1 MNAQPETQLMHP
13 GDLCLP
19 DPLMPPHPKICLS
32 IGVTGHRAAHEGFAD
47 AENRISATLSKIMD
61 LLDGAVATAQPAL
74 GRQHLAATRLHTLLA
89 DGTDRMAAEM
99 ALARGYQLVAPLP
112 FGRRLNRAINSLPKD
127 ADDARALLSG
137 GDALDPATQSHAA
150 SIRALTDQAHVFSL
164 ADQDDAITR
173 LFLAKMDAP
182 RDFISAQL
190 FSAECSKRVA
200 LAGRILIEQSDLVIA
215 VWDGVT
221 TGHIGG
227 TGHTIEAS
235 LNLGT
240 PVLWI
245 DPACPEAWRLLEAP
259 ETLAARE
266 QASTTQ
272 DASLR
277 LKALVD
283 AVFRPEGDVGH
294 PGVAA
299 LDREVWH
306 SKSKRS
312 RHAYR
317 RVEALFAQKSD
328 RSRLRSLTQTYETP
342 DQILSGSCAAMLS
355 AARSLQGADNA
366 FFDRVAEGS
375 LKRFAW
381 ADGIAAY
388 LSDAY
393 RGGMIVSFLLS
404 SLAIVGGIAYL
415 PVVPSSQKWLFA
427 LFELVLLAGILI
439 ITIRGQ
445 RKRLHARWFETRR
458 LAEYLRHAPLLLAL
472 GAARSAGRWP
482 RGTETNWPE
491 WYVRHALRD
500 IGLPKMIMSPDYLR
514 GLLTQLLD
522 AHVTSQRD
530 YHFAKAKRLAAVH
543 HNLDRLS
550 ERLFQLAV
558 LSVAMYLALRTGSA
572 LEIISHEWLE
582 VASRYFTVLGV
593 LFPTFGAGI
602 AGIRYFGDFERFAA
616 ISEITAEK
624 LSVIHTRI
632 TVLAQAPSDR
642 LHFGLVADLARET
655 DDVVFSEIE
664 NWQAVF
670 RAKQITV
677 PV

>member
-1 MNAQPETQLMHP
+1 M
-13 GDLCLP
+13 P
-19 DPLMPPHPKICLS
+19 DALMPPHPKICLS
-32 IGVTGHRAAHEGFAD
+32 LGVTGHRAAHRGFAE
-47 AENRISATLSKIMD
+47 AERRIAAALSQI
-61 LLDGAVATAQPAL
+61 LDHLEEAVATARPAL
-74 GRQHLAATRLHTLLA
+74 GRKTMGPTRLHTLLA

-99 ALARGYQLVAPLP
+99 ALFRGYDLVAPLP
-112 FGRRLNRAINSLPKD
+112 FGRRLNRAINALPTT
-127 ADDARALLSG
+127 AADARSLLAG
-137 GDALDPATQSHAA
+137 GDAQDPATQAHATA
-150 SIRALTDQAHVFSL
+150 IRALTDQAHVFGL

-173 LFLAKMDAP
+173 LFLAKWDAP
-182 RDFISAQL
+182 DAPGNAQL

-200 LAGRILIEQSDLVIA
+200 LAGRILIEQSDLIIA

-227 TGHTIEAS
+227 TGHTIEAA
-235 LNLGT
+235 LLLGT

-245 DPACPEAWRLLEAP
+245 DPAHPEGWRLLEAP
-259 ETLAARE
+259 EALAARDQTPATE
-266 QASTTQ
+266 
-272 DASLR
+272 DAALR
-277 LKALVD
+277 LKALAD
-283 AVFRPEGDVGH
+283 SVFRPESAAGH
-294 PGVAA
+294 PGVAT
-299 LDREVWH
+299 LDREMWH
-306 SKSKRS
+306 QRSQRS

-317 RVEALFAQKSD
+317 RIEALFAQKSGQ
-328 RSRLRSLTQTYETP
+328 SRLRSLTEIYETP
-342 DQILSGSCAAMLS
+342 AEIITGSGAAMLS
-355 AARSLQGADNA
+355 AAHHLPGTDAA
-366 FFDRVAEGS
+366 FLDRVAEGS

-381 ADGIAAY
+381 VDGIAAR

-393 RGGMIVSFLLS
+393 RGGMTVSFLLS
-404 SLAIVGGIAYL
+404 SLAIVGGIAYI

-427 LFELVLLAGILI
+427 LFELLLLSAILF
-439 ITIRGQ
+439 ITLHGQ
-445 RKRLHARWFETRR
+445 RTRLHARWFETRR
-458 LAEYLRHAPLLLAL
+458 MAEYLRHAPILLAL
-472 GAARSAGRWP
+472 GAARSGGRWP

-500 IGLPKMIMSPDYLR
+500 IGLPKMVMSPDYLR
-514 GLLTQLLD
+514 GALTTLLD
-522 AHVTSQRD
+522 AHVTGQRD

-543 HNLDRLS
+543 HNLDHLS

-558 LSVAMYLALRTGSA
+558 FSVALYLALRAGSA
-572 LEIISHEWLE
+572 FGVIDPEGLEG
-582 VASRYFTVLGV
+582 ASKYFTVLGV
-593 LFPTFGAGI
+593 FFPTFGAGI
-602 AGIRYFGDFERFAA
+602 AGIQYFGDFERFAA

-670 RAKQITV
+670 RGKQITV

>member
-1 MNAQPETQLMHP
+1 MKAQPESKLSHR
-13 GDLCLP
+13 GDLCLS
-19 DPLMPPHPKICLS
+19 DALMPSHPKICLS
-32 IGVTGHRAAHEGFAD
+32 LGVTGHRAAHAGFAD
-47 AENRISATLSKIMD
+47 AKAKISATLSDIMD
-61 LLDGAVATAQPAL
+61 LLDGAVAAAHPAL
-74 GRQHLAATRLHTLLA
+74 GRQNVAATRLHTLLA

-99 ALARGYQLVAPLP
+99 ALIRGYELVAPLP
-112 FGRRLNRAINSLPKD
+112 FGRRLNRAINSLP
-127 ADDARALLSG
+127 ANAEDARSLLSG
-137 GDALDPATQSHAA
+137 GDALDPATQSHATA
-150 SIRALTDQAHVFSL
+150 IRALTDQAHVFSL
-164 ADQDDAITR
+164 ADQDEAITR

-182 RDFISAQL
+182 EAISSAQL

-227 TGHTIEAS
+227 TGHTIETS

-259 ETLAARE
+259 EALAARE
-266 QASTTQ
+266 QASATDEAT
-272 DASLR
+272 LR
-277 LKALVD
+277 LKALVK
-283 AVFRPEGDVGH
+283 AVFRPEGDAGH

-299 LDREVWH
+299 LDREIWH
-306 SKSKRS
+306 PRS
-312 RHAYR
+312 NRFHHAYR
-317 RVEALFAQKSD
+317 RVEALFAQKSN
-328 RSRLRSLTQTYETP
+328 RSPLRSLTQTYETP
-342 DQILSGSCAAMLS
+342 GQIRNGSGAAMLS
-355 AARSLQGADNA
+355 AAHDLQGADTA

-375 LKRFAW
+375 LIRFAW

-393 RGGMIVSFLLS
+393 RGGMTVSFILS
-404 SLAIVGGIAYL
+404 SLAIVGGIAYI
-415 PVVPSSQKWLFA
+415 PVVPSSQKWIFA
-427 LFELVLLAGILI
+427 LFELLLLTAILT
-439 ITIRGQ
+439 ITIKGQ

-458 LAEYLRHAPLLLAL
+458 MAEYLRHAPILLAL

-500 IGLPKMIMSPDYLR
+500 IGLPKMVMSPDYLR
-514 GLLTQLLD
+514 GALTQLLD
-522 AHVTSQRD
+522 THVTGQRD
-530 YHFAKAKRLAAVH
+530 YHFAKAKRHAAVH
-543 HNLDRLS
+543 HNLDHLS

-558 LSVAMYLALRTGSA
+558 FTVTLYLTLRAGSA
-572 LEIISHEWLE
+572 FSLVSHDWLE
-582 VASRYFTVLGV
+582 GASKYFTVLGV

-616 ISEITAEK
+616 ISKITAEK

-632 TVLAQAPSDR
+632 TVLAQAPSDW
-642 LHFGLVADLARET
+642 LHFGLVADLARPDYAPMPSRT
-655 DDVVFSEIE
+655 
-664 NWQAVF
+664 APLPMPG
-670 RAKQITV
+670 R
-677 PV
+677 

>member
-1 MNAQPETQLMHP
+1 MKAQPETQLMHP

-19 DPLMPPHPKICLS
+19 DALMPPHPKICLS

-47 AENRISATLSKIMD
+47 AEDRISATLSKIMD
-61 LLDGAVATAQPAL
+61 LLDGAVANAQPAL

-99 ALARGYQLVAPLP
+99 ALTRGYQLVAPLP
-112 FGRRLNRAINSLPKD
+112 FGRRLNRAINALPSN
-127 ADDARALLSG
+127 ADDARTLLSG

-245 DPACPEAWRLLEAP
+245 NPACPEAWRLLEAP
-259 ETLAARE
+259 EALAARE
-266 QASTTQ
+266 QASTTLE
-272 DASLR
+272 ASLR

-283 AVFRPEGDVGH
+283 AVFRPDGDVGH
-294 PGVAA
+294 PGVTA

-328 RSRLRSLTQTYETP
+328 RSRLRGLTQTYETP
-342 DQILSGSCAAMLS
+342 DQILSGSGAAMLS
-355 AARSLQGADNA
+355 AARTLQGADNA

-500 IGLPKMIMSPDYLR
+500 IGLPKMVMSPDYLR
-514 GLLTQLLD
+514 GALTQLLD

-543 HNLDRLS
+543 HNLDHLS

-558 LSVAMYLALRTGSA
+558 LSVAMYLALRAGSA

-582 VASRYFTVLGV
+582 GASRYFTVLGV